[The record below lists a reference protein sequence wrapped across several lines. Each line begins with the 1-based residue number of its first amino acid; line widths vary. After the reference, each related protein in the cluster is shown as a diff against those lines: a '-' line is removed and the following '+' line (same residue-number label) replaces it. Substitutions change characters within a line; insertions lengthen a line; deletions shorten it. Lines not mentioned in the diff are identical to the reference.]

1 MQSSDQ
7 QANAAEIARPLLSSR
22 ASMLGWVP
30 PLARAA
36 RSYPLGAFGG
46 LVLLLLVLVAIFAPY
61 VATQDPLAQDVD
73 RRLEAPNSHYWL
85 GSDFLGRDA
94 YSRIVFGARVS
105 LYVGLLSVL
114 LGTSTGL
121 LLGLTSGYVGGRFD
135 LSLQR
140 LVDIFMGFPGLIFAM
155 ILVVALGASINNVT
169 LAIGITMMPRVVRLA
184 RSSALSVKEE
194 VYILASQAI
203 GASSPRVLLR
213 HVLPNSLA
221 PVFVLATG
229 NLGTAIISESG
240 LSFLGLGVPPPSP
253 AWGGMLNE
261 GAQGGMEVAPWLAIF
276 PGLALSVVVF
286 SFAFLG
292 DALRDALDPRL
303 RGR

>member
-7 QANAAEIARPLLSSR
+7 QANAAEIARPLLSPR
-22 ASMLGWVP
+22 ASLLGWAPV
-30 PLARAA
+30 LARAA

-46 LVLLLLVLVAIFAPY
+46 LVLLLLVLVAVLAPY
-61 VATQDPLAQDVD
+61 VATHDPLAQDVD
-73 RRLEAPNSHYWL
+73 RRLEAPSSDYWL

-114 LGTSTGL
+114 LGTSIGL

-169 LAIGITMMPRVVRLA
+169 LAIGITMTPRVVRLA
-184 RSSALSVKEE
+184 RGSALTVKEE

-203 GASSPRVLLR
+203 GASSLRILLR

-229 NLGTAIISESG
+229 NLGAAIISESG

-261 GAQGGMEVAPWLAIF
+261 GATGGMEVAPWLAVF
-276 PGLALSVVVF
+276 PGLALSIVVF

>member
-7 QANAAEIARPLLSSR
+7 QANAAEIARPLMSPR
-22 ASMLGWVP
+22 ASLLGWAPV
-30 PLARAA
+30 LARAA

-46 LVLLLLVLVAIFAPY
+46 LVLLLLVLVAVLAPY
-61 VATQDPLAQDVD
+61 VATHDPLAQDVD
-73 RRLEAPNSHYWL
+73 RRLEAPSSDYWL

-114 LGTSTGL
+114 LGTSIGL

-169 LAIGITMMPRVVRLA
+169 LAIGITMTPRVVRLA
-184 RSSALSVKEE
+184 RGSALTVKEE

-203 GASSPRVLLR
+203 GASSLRILLR

-229 NLGTAIISESG
+229 NLGAAIISESG

-261 GAQGGMEVAPWLAIF
+261 GATGGMEVAPWLAVF
-276 PGLALSVVVF
+276 PGLALSIVVF